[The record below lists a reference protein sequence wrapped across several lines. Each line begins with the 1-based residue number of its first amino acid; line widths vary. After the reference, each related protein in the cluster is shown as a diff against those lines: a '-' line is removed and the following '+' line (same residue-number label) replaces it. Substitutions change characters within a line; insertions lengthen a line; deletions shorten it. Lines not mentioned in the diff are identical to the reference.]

1 MNIDGFKTD
10 MDLWDEVKGN
20 HEREVKSLAG
30 GREEVDKQE
39 LIPAHIKSKDIEND
53 HMIA

>member
-30 GREEVDKQE
+30 GREEVDK
-39 LIPAHIKSKDIEND
+39 
-53 HMIA
+53 